1 MIPKKIHYCWFGKKP
16 KPAIVCRCMES
27 WKKYLQ
33 DYEIIE
39 WNEDNFDINALEY
52 TRQAYENKKWAFVS
66 DYVRLYALYHY
77 GGLYFDTDVE
87 ALKNMDC
94 FLNHHLFTGFE
105 TKGNPVTAVMG
116 CEKQNKTIGKLM
128 EEYNHRFFYREDG
141 SLDLTTNTVVISDAF
156 QKKGVIPNGKL
167 QTVDDLTVYPQIYFC
182 PNNLSRIWD
191 KPSQKSFTIHHF
203 EGSWNQ
209 KEHNPQ
215 TLKYKIRRYIV
226 GRLRN
231 LFGDEQLTGARRKK
245 IGG

>member
-16 KPAIVCRCMES
+16 KPALVRRCIES

-39 WNEDNFDINALEY
+39 WNEDNFNIHALEY

-94 FLNHHLFTGFE
+94 FLNQHLFTGFE

-116 CEKQNKTIGKLM
+116 CEKQNKTIGELM
-128 EEYNHRFFYREDG
+128 EEYNHQYSGDKRC
-141 SLDLTTNTVVISDAF
+141 I
-156 QKKGVIPNGKL
+156 QKKRRDSKRKTPNG
-167 QTVDDLTVYPQIYFC
+167 
-182 PNNLSRIWD
+182 R
-191 KPSQKSFTIHHF
+191 
-203 EGSWNQ
+203 
-209 KEHNPQ
+209 
-215 TLKYKIRRYIV
+215 
-226 GRLRN
+226 
-231 LFGDEQLTGARRKK
+231 
-245 IGG
+245 